1 MRPTVQQVKDGN
13 AAFTLLLGA
22 IVLALSENI
31 QRLTTDPVLRTLT
44 YAMLALSVISDI
56 LITQVYPDQSPMP
69 FATRE
74 SKVGSVHVSVGILV
88 NMFAIAVLSRRLD

>member
-1 MRPTVQQVKDGN
+1 MKDGN

-22 IVLALSENI
+22 IVLALSQNI

-44 YAMLALSVISDI
+44 DAMLALSVISDI
-56 LITQVYPDQSPMP
+56 LITQVYPDQPPMP

-74 SKVGSVHVSVGILV
+74 STVGSVHVSFGILV
-88 NMFAIAVLSRRLD
+88 NIIAITILSKRLD

>member
-1 MRPTVQQVKDGN
+1 MKDGN

-22 IVLALSENI
+22 IVLALSQNI

-56 LITQVYPDQSPMP
+56 LITQVYPDQPPMP

-74 SKVGSVHVSVGILV
+74 STVGSVHVSFGILV
-88 NMFAIAVLSRRLD
+88 NIIAITILSKRLD

>member
-22 IVLALSENI
+22 IVLALSQNI

-56 LITQVYPDQSPMP
+56 LITQVYPDQPPMP
-69 FATRE
+69 FATR
-74 SKVGSVHVSVGILV
+74 
-88 NMFAIAVLSRRLD
+88 